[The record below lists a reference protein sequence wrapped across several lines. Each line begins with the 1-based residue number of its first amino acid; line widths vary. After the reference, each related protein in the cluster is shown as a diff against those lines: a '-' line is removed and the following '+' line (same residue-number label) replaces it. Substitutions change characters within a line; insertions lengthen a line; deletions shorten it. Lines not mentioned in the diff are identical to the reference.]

1 MREIGGIVGS
11 TKFAYKSLA
20 YEYNKSIKNSRP
32 KTYAN
37 IANGMDY
44 TLTKKT
50 PSIIIATTFTKNE
63 AQLFKFANISK
74 LLTAETKAI
83 LKVFGEHAYN
93 LDSVIGA
100 HSRDSNA
107 KTTRCNLNK

>member
-1 MREIGGIVGS
+1 M
-11 TKFAYKSLA
+11 
-20 YEYNKSIKNSRP
+20 KNSRP

-83 LKVFGEHAYN
+83 LTYEKN
-93 LDSVIGA
+93 LPVLNIIDSRNKTLLKLQAKQDIKIGGSFMN
-100 HSRDSNA
+100 HYVSKGQLLVELGKYIS
-107 KTTRCNLNK
+107 T